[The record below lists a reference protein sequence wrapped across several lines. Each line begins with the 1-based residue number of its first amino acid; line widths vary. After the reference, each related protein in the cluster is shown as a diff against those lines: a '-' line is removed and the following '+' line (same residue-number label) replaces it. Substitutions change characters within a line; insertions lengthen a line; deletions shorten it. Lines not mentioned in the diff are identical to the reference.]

1 MAPMA
6 WNSHLLGKWW
16 SSMAPFMVWS
26 KSLKNNKQQTKK
38 QQHPRHF
45 NGVSFS
51 GNGGETKKA
60 LHKNLWKKNI
70 FEKKPGRIRT
80 RSTNLE
86 KIGKQSHETVPKNS
100 WLAIKSRGGS
110 LRFRTQLLLW
120 APISCRK
127 PSALANKK
135 SSHVSRG
142 KRYLGFYS
150 EIWCPL
156 D

>member
-1 MAPMA
+1 MKLLSLEFSAKAMAPMT

-16 SSMAPFMVWS
+16 EFHGPSPFQWCFFFR
-26 KSLKNNKQQTKK
+26 KRWRNKKK
-38 QQHPRHF
+38 RY
-45 NGVSFS
+45 
-51 GNGGETKKA
+51 TR
-60 LHKNLWKKNI
+60 I
-70 FEKKPGRIRT
+70 FEKKTSSKKKPGRIRT

-86 KIGKQSHETVPKNS
+86 KIGKTSYETVPKNS
-100 WLAIKSRGGS
+100 WLAIKRRGGS
-110 LRFRTQLLLW
+110 LRVRTQLLLW

-156 D
+156 STHFQ